1 MYKIIEKRLIA
12 ENEYLMKIIAPR
24 IAKKRKAGQFIIL
37 IPSRGDERIPLTIVD
52 SSSEEGW
59 VTIIFQIVGAT
70 TYKLA
75 KKEVGD
81 EIYSFVGPLGKPTHI
96 EKWGTT
102 VMVGGGVGI
111 APLYPITKA
120 VKDTGNRVITIL
132 GARTKEL
139 LILEDEMKEISD
151 RFLIYTDD
159 GTYGEKGLV
168 TDAIKRLIN
177 EGEDIKQVI
186 AIGPAIMM
194 KFVSLLTKEYN
205 IPTLVSLNT
214 IMVDGTGMCGSCRI
228 TVGGKTKFVCVDGPE
243 FDAHQVDW
251 ENMLKRATV
260 YKEQE
265 KIAYEKVLNQYQ
277 KEN

>member
-1 MYKIIEKRLIA
+1 MYKIIEKKLIA

-37 IPSRGDERIPLTIVD
+37 IPSKGDERIPLTIVD
-52 SSSEEGW
+52 SSVDEGW
-59 VTIIFQIVGAT
+59 IEIIFQVVGAT
-70 TYKLA
+70 TYKLSL
-75 KKEVGD
+75 KEVGD
-81 EIYSFVGPLGKPTHI
+81 ELYSFVGPLGKPTHI
-96 EKWGTT
+96 DNWGTT
-102 VMVGGGVGI
+102 IMVGGGVGI

-120 VKDTGNRVITIL
+120 VKEAGNRVITIL
-132 GARTKEL
+132 GARTKNL
-139 LILEDEMKEISD
+139 LILEDRMKSISD

-159 GTYGEKGLV
+159 GSYGEKGLV
-168 TDAIKRLIN
+168 TDAIKKLVE

-205 IPTLVSLNT
+205 FPTLVSLNT

-228 TVGGKTKFVCVDGPE
+228 SVGGQTKFVCVDGPE

-265 KIAYEKVLNQYQ
+265 KIAYEKLLKEYQ
-277 KEN
+277 KGN

>member
-1 MYKIIEKRLIA
+1 MYNIIEKKLIA

-37 IPSRGDERIPLTIVD
+37 IPSKGDERIPLTIVD
-52 SSSEEGW
+52 SSIDEGW
-59 VTIIFQIVGAT
+59 IEIIFQVVGAT
-70 TYKLA
+70 TFKLSL
-75 KKEVGD
+75 KEVG
-81 EIYSFVGPLGKPTHI
+81 EELYSFVGPLGKPTHI

-120 VKDTGNRVITIL
+120 VKEAGNKVITIL
-132 GARTKEL
+132 GARTKNL
-139 LILEDEMKEISD
+139 LILEDRMKIISD
-151 RFLIYTDD
+151 RFLVYTDD
-159 GTYGEKGLV
+159 GSYGEKGLV
-168 TDAIKRLIN
+168 TDAIKRVVE

-205 IPTLVSLNT
+205 FPTLVSLNT

-228 TVGGKTKFVCVDGPE
+228 SVGGQTKFVCVDGPE

-265 KIAYEKVLNQYQ
+265 KVAYEKLLKEYQ
-277 KEN
+277 KGN